1 MAQRLDTWS
10 QAEIQVAVEAYVL
23 MLRIQQAGLPLNKVA
38 VRNMFLPQ
46 LSRKRS
52 AKSWDYRMCNI
63 SALLVDLD
71 LPYVKGFKPLPNI
84 GVNVRREIS
93 RALIRALV

>member
-1 MAQRLDTWS
+1 
-10 QAEIQVAVEAYVL
+10 
-23 MLRIQQAGLPLNKVA
+23 
-38 VRNMFLPQ
+38 
-46 LSRKRS
+46 
-52 AKSWDYRMCNI
+52 MCNI